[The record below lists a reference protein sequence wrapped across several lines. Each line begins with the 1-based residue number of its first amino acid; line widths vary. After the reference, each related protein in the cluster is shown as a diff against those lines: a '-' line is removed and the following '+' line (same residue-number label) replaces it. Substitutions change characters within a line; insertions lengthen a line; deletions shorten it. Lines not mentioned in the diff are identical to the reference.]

1 MRWVLLGLHMK
12 ASNYCFDLIK
22 RFEGFSSAAYLC
34 PAGKWTYGYGFTHNV
49 KQGDYITKE
58 QAEIRLKQE
67 IKPIEDTL
75 NSLVT
80 VPLTQNQYDA
90 LCSFIFN
97 LGARNFRNSTL
108 LRKLNDG
115 DYKGA
120 ANEFLRWTKAG
131 GRELPGLVKRRK
143 AERSLFLSND

>member
-1 MRWVLLGLHMK
+1 MK
-12 ASNYCFDLIK
+12 PSSHAEALIQK
-22 RFEGFSSAAYLC
+22 FEGFCGKAYKC
-34 PAGKWTYGYGFTHNV
+34 PAGIWTYGYGHTRGV
-49 KQGDYITKE
+49 KQGDIIPK
-58 QAEIRLKQE
+58 ARALEILRQDLQE
-67 IKPIEDTL
+67 AGETV
-75 NSLVT
+75 NRLVT
-80 VPLTQNQYDA
+80 VPLTQGQYDA

-143 AERSLFLSND
+143 AERQLFLSED